1 MSANYSV
8 LRPRWR
14 TGRISTR
21 QKGFRVNRAVS
32 RDATSRNQQ
41 HAECKW
47 VGDKR
52 SKILG
57 KLLNSTELFHTF
69 SRNHLSICRPLITIA
84 ISQTNCSNAPLAWRV
99 REQGHGDKAAM
110 KMAAIRAVLTFS
122 APRAQGERVAAHL
135 SPSPT
140 RKQRTSADRKA
151 PPKIR

>member
-57 KLLNSTELFHTF
+57 KLLLYLDFIFGQDRAGIPSTRRDRSSDRTLALALPHASIFPFNS
-69 SRNHLSICRPLITIA
+69 S
-84 ISQTNCSNAPLAWRV
+84 V
-99 REQGHGDKAAM
+99 
-110 KMAAIRAVLTFS
+110 
-122 APRAQGERVAAHL
+122 
-135 SPSPT
+135 
-140 RKQRTSADRKA
+140 
-151 PPKIR
+151 